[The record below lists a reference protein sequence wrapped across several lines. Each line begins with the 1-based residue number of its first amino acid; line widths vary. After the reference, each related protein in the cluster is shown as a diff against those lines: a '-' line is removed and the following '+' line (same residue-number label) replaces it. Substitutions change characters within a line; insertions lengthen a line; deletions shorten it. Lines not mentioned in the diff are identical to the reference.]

1 VIVISFNNFK
11 ESITKTFCK
20 ALTALRNLFYPFVP
34 LGHLKVWVLA
44 PALDNPDPNLAYYY
58 DFSQSIAEYTQVF
71 SNLDLPW
78 KWQPVTLENYESI
91 IQEIANERQ
100 AGEFFPVVLNLCDG
114 DEINGAPGISIIGA
128 LQKQQLVYT
137 GADTYF
143 YDITTSKIPMKRAFD
158 DALIPTPK
166 WEAITDPSIIPEKLF
181 ENLNAPI
188 IVKPAVS
195 GGSLGVGVK
204 NVVETESE
212 LQIQVQK
219 MFDGYRGW
227 DLASQ
232 GIVAES
238 FIDGPEYTIM
248 IVGSHT
254 QPEYAKIYPPV
265 ERVFHASLPAKEK
278 FLSFDRL
285 WEIYEEETPMPKEE
299 NFYEYALS
307 SDTTQMAIQKVAW
320 DAYVAVGGTGY
331 TRVDVR
337 VDKNTG
343 TPFVLEV
350 NAQCGISED
359 ENFTSIGAILRYANQ
374 SFSELII
381 HIINDAF
388 ARRRKIN

>member
-1 VIVISFNNFK
+1 MI
-11 ESITKTFCK
+11 
-20 ALTALRNLFYPFVP
+20 ALKKLFYPFVP
-34 LGHLKVWVLA
+34 VGHLKVWVLA
-44 PALDNPDPNLAYYY
+44 PALNNPDPNLAYYY
-58 DFSQSIAEYTQVF
+58 DFSQNIEEYTQVF
-71 SNLDLPW
+71 TSLELPW
-78 KWQPVTLENYESI
+78 KWQPVTLNTYERI

-100 AGEFFPVVLNLCDG
+100 NGEYFPVVLNLCDG
-114 DEINGAPGISIIGA
+114 DEINGAPGISVIHA
-128 LQKQQLVYT
+128 LDKKQLVYT
-137 GADTYF
+137 GSDSYF
-143 YDITTSKIPMKRAFD
+143 YEITTSKIPMKRAFD

-166 WEAITDPSIIPEKLF
+166 WEAITTPKIIPEKLF
-181 ENLNAPI
+181 ENLNTPI

-204 NVVETESE
+204 NVVETEKE
-212 LQIQVQK
+212 LLTQVNK
-219 MFDGYRGW
+219 MFEGYRGW
-227 DLASQ
+227 DLSSQ

-248 IVGSHT
+248 IVGSHI

-285 WEIYEEETPMPKEE
+285 WEIYEEESPMPQEE
-299 NFYEYALS
+299 NFYEYAIGNE
-307 SDTTQMAIQKVAW
+307 TTQMAIQKVAW

-337 VDKNTG
+337 IDKITG
-343 TPFVLEV
+343 TPYVLEV

-359 ENFTSIGAILRYANQ
+359 ENFTSIGAILRYAKQ

>member
-1 VIVISFNNFK
+1 MI
-11 ESITKTFCK
+11 
-20 ALTALRNLFYPFVP
+20 ALKKLFYPFVP
-34 LGHLKVWVLA
+34 VGHLKVWVLA
-44 PALDNPDPNLAYYY
+44 PALNNPDPNLAYYY
-58 DFSQSIAEYTQVF
+58 DFSQSIEEYTQVF
-71 SNLDLPW
+71 TSLELPW
-78 KWQPVTLENYESI
+78 KWQPVTLNTYERI

-100 AGEFFPVVLNLCDG
+100 NGEYFPVVLNLCDG
-114 DEINGAPGISIIGA
+114 DEINGAPGISVIHA
-128 LQKQQLVYT
+128 LDKKQLVYT
-137 GADTYF
+137 GSDSYF
-143 YDITTSKIPMKRAFD
+143 YEITTSKIPMKRAFD

-166 WEAITDPSIIPEKLF
+166 WEAITTPKIIPEKLF
-181 ENLNAPI
+181 ENLNTPI

-204 NVVETESE
+204 NVVETEKE
-212 LQIQVQK
+212 LLTQVNK
-219 MFDGYRGW
+219 MFEGYRGW
-227 DLASQ
+227 DLSSQ

-248 IVGSHT
+248 IVGSHM

-285 WEIYEEETPMPKEE
+285 WEIYEEESPMPQEE
-299 NFYEYALS
+299 NFYEYAIGNE
-307 SDTTQMAIQKVAW
+307 TTQMAIQKVAW

-337 VDKNTG
+337 IDKITA
-343 TPFVLEV
+343 TPYVLEV

-359 ENFTSIGAILRYANQ
+359 ENFTSIGAILRYAKQ

>member
-1 VIVISFNNFK
+1 LI
-11 ESITKTFCK
+11 
-20 ALTALRNLFYPFVP
+20 ALKKLFYPFVP
-34 LGHLKVWVLA
+34 VGHLKVWVLA
-44 PALDNPDPNLAYYY
+44 PALNNPDPNLAYYY
-58 DFSQSIAEYTQVF
+58 DFSQSIEEYTQVF
-71 SNLDLPW
+71 TSLELPW
-78 KWQPVTLENYESI
+78 KWQPVTLNTFERI

-100 AGEFFPVVLNLCDG
+100 NGEYFPVVLNLCDG
-114 DEINGAPGISIIGA
+114 DEINGAPGISVIHA
-128 LQKQQLVYT
+128 LDKKQLVYT
-137 GADTYF
+137 GSDSYF
-143 YDITTSKIPMKRAFD
+143 YEITTSKIPMKRAFD

-166 WEAITDPSIIPEKLF
+166 WEAITTPKIIPEKLF
-181 ENLNAPI
+181 EDLNTPI

-204 NVVETESE
+204 NVVETEKE
-212 LQIQVQK
+212 LLTQVNK
-219 MFDGYRGW
+219 MFEGYRGW
-227 DLASQ
+227 DLSSQ

-248 IVGSHT
+248 IVGSHM

-285 WEIYEEETPMPKEE
+285 WEIYEEESPMPQDE
-299 NFYEYALS
+299 NFYEYAIGNE
-307 SDTTQMAIQKVAW
+307 TTQMAIQKVAW

-337 VDKNTG
+337 IDKITG
-343 TPFVLEV
+343 TPYVLEV

-359 ENFTSIGAILRYANQ
+359 ENFTSIGAILRYAKQ

>member
-1 VIVISFNNFK
+1 LI
-11 ESITKTFCK
+11 
-20 ALTALRNLFYPFVP
+20 ALKKLFYPFVP
-34 LGHLKVWVLA
+34 VGHLKVWVLA
-44 PALDNPDPNLAYYY
+44 PALNNPDPNLAYYY
-58 DFSQSIAEYTQVF
+58 DFSQSIEEYTQVF
-71 SNLDLPW
+71 TSLELPW
-78 KWQPVTLENYESI
+78 KWQPVTLNTYERI

-100 AGEFFPVVLNLCDG
+100 NGEYFPVVLNLCDG
-114 DEINGAPGISIIGA
+114 DEINGAPGISVIHA
-128 LQKQQLVYT
+128 LDKKQLVYT
-137 GADTYF
+137 GSDSYF
-143 YDITTSKIPMKRAFD
+143 YEITTSKIPMKRAFD

-166 WEAITDPSIIPEKLF
+166 WEAITTPKIIPEKLF
-181 ENLNAPI
+181 EDLNTPI

-204 NVVETESE
+204 NVVETEKE
-212 LQIQVQK
+212 LLTQVNK
-219 MFDGYRGW
+219 MFEGYRGW
-227 DLASQ
+227 DLSSQ

-248 IVGSHT
+248 IVGSHM

-285 WEIYEEETPMPKEE
+285 WEIYEEESPMPQEE
-299 NFYEYALS
+299 NFYEYAIGNE
-307 SDTTQMAIQKVAW
+307 TTQMAIQKVAW

-337 VDKNTG
+337 IDKITG
-343 TPFVLEV
+343 TPYVLEV

-359 ENFTSIGAILRYANQ
+359 ENFTSIGAILRYAKQ

>member
-1 VIVISFNNFK
+1 MIVLK
-11 ESITKTFCK
+11 K
-20 ALTALRNLFYPFVP
+20 LFYPFVP
-34 LGHLKVWVLA
+34 VGHLKVWVLA
-44 PALDNPDPNLAYYY
+44 PALNNPDPNLAYYY
-58 DFSQSIAEYTQVF
+58 DFSQSIEEYTQVF
-71 SNLDLPW
+71 TSLELPW
-78 KWQPVTLENYESI
+78 KWQPVTLNTFERI

-100 AGEFFPVVLNLCDG
+100 NGEYFPVVLNLCDG
-114 DEINGAPGISIIGA
+114 DEINGAPGISVIHA
-128 LQKQQLVYT
+128 LDKKQLVYT
-137 GADTYF
+137 GSDSYF
-143 YDITTSKIPMKRAFD
+143 YEITTSKIPMKRAFD

-166 WEAITDPSIIPEKLF
+166 WEAITTPKIIPEKLF
-181 ENLNAPI
+181 EDLNTPI

-204 NVVETESE
+204 NVVETEKE
-212 LQIQVQK
+212 LLTQVNK
-219 MFDGYRGW
+219 MFEGYRGW
-227 DLASQ
+227 DLSSQ

-248 IVGSHT
+248 IVGSHM

-285 WEIYEEETPMPKEE
+285 WEIYEEESPMPQDE
-299 NFYEYALS
+299 NFYEYAIGNE
-307 SDTTQMAIQKVAW
+307 TTQMAIQKVAW

-337 VDKNTG
+337 IDKITG
-343 TPFVLEV
+343 TPYVLEV

-359 ENFTSIGAILRYANQ
+359 ENFTSIGAILRYAKQ